1 MTTMTANCE
10 QMLEQELLRER
21 GILKQILLDW
31 AEKLVLKAN
40 VARERQQLLIM
51 SDAMLSDMGITRA
64 EAETEA
70 RKTDLPAIRLNALT
84 IGKC

>member
-1 MTTMTANCE
+1 MTIMTITCE

-21 GILKQILLDW
+21 GILKQMFLDW

-40 VARERQQLLIM
+40 VARERQQLLLM

-64 EAETEA
+64 EAEAEA
-70 RKTDLPAIRLNALT
+70 RNTELPAARLKTLS
-84 IGKC
+84 IGRC